1 MDSLNLSFN
10 NLQITGLQRKIN
22 DNLAEDGGAD
32 NMVLYI
38 GLAVGATGLVILV
51 VGGGEKGF
59 R

>member
-1 MDSLNLSFN
+1 M
-10 NLQITGLQRKIN
+10 TGLQKKIN
-22 DNLAEDGGAD
+22 DNLAKEGRAD
-32 NMVLYI
+32 NTVLYL

>member
-1 MDSLNLSFN
+1 M
-10 NLQITGLQRKIN
+10 TGLQRKIN